1 MVWGGNAP
9 LMPQVSADCLVLSA
23 KPGGMSWL
31 TLPATAI
38 VAMGLMCLSTLFIAR
53 SWIWVF
59 AAADLFVCLCSQPFI
74 LVNACSEHVIIDM
87 GPSMTGRGSHCQT
100 IPVVFFCYTM
110 WTGELMCDVYLRIPS
125 HLDTLWDA
133 PLTWTSWR
141 IKCIPLWRLSSL
153 AKMESFNKTVFH
165 GTFPKDEGIV
175 PRTWQGIHFIVMAP
189 KFAGHES
196 NQAFA
201 VWVGETVASSIT
213 TTT

>member
-1 MVWGGNAP
+1 
-9 LMPQVSADCLVLSA
+9 
-23 KPGGMSWL
+23 
-31 TLPATAI
+31 
-38 VAMGLMCLSTLFIAR
+38 MGLRSRRLIRVPMLTAVYPRQRMQRARNHRHGTIDDWKRVSLSDD
-53 SWIWVF
+53 S
-59 AAADLFVCLCSQPFI
+59 CC
-74 LVNACSEHVIIDM
+74 
-87 GPSMTGRGSHCQT
+87 
-100 IPVVFFCYTM
+100 FFCYTM